1 MTPFNSTPTFARN
14 VRLREINAHFFEFG
28 AKLNAMLR
36 DAALGDQLEKAF
48 VRRYATLLTEAHS
61 TGDVKWRHLLTKEEE
76 VLFDA
81 GRESMRAFNAWKY
94 SSKER
99 IEVSAQVKA
108 QKRRR
113 AAARNGG
120 GEGGGGDDGGGGGKR
135 R

>member
-14 VRLREINAHFFEFG
+14 VPLREINAHFFEFG

-108 QKRRR
+108 VSYTHLTLPTIYSV
-113 AAARNGG
+113 
-120 GEGGGGDDGGGGGKR
+120 
-135 R
+135 